1 MSRGLIAGCVIGRR
15 GRIPGARR
23 SAAVLAGALLS
34 ACAALPPPPAAAP
47 SLLPP
52 ASLGASHSVE
62 QVLHAAHGA
71 REATLQCI
79 VDIVPERLRVV
90 CVSALGQR
98 VFTLEQTAAELHAE
112 RAPFA
117 PRQLAPQHILA
128 DLQLA
133 YWPLAALQA
142 AVADGVRVLEP
153 RAGLRRLQR
162 GERIVAEVHYADA
175 DPWNGRLWLVNLEHG
190 YSLDIR
196 SRPLA
201 EAAQ

>member
-1 MSRGLIAGCVIGRR
+1 VSSALIGRR
-15 GRIPGARR
+15 TIGRRDAVRV
-23 SAAVLAGALLS
+23 AVLAGALLS
-34 ACAALPPPPAAAP
+34 ACAALPPPPAAEL

-52 ASLGASHSVE
+52 ASLGASRSVE

-71 REATLQCI
+71 REAALQCI

-90 CVSALGQR
+90 CLSALGQR
-98 VFTLEQTAAELHAE
+98 VFTLEQTAGELHAE
-112 RAPFA
+112 REPFA
-117 PRQLAPQHILA
+117 PEQLAPQHILA
-128 DLQLA
+128 DMQLA
-133 YWPLAALQA
+133 YWPLDAVQA
-142 AVADGVRVLEP
+142 AAADGVRVLEP

-201 EAAQ
+201 EAAR